1 MIFKLGNLSFK
12 SYFCIIILKSITKNN
27 MEAVL
32 NINIPLSITE
42 LSSLLR
48 QQLSPNERTQLAR
61 LIQAETDDDGP
72 SKAEILENLKAD
84 YIALKNGTLKTR
96 PLKDLL
102 NEI

>member
-1 MIFKLGNLSFK
+1 
-12 SYFCIIILKSITKNN
+12 

-32 NINIPLSITE
+32 NFNIPLSITE
-42 LSSLLR
+42 LGSLLR

-61 LIQAETDDDGP
+61 LLQTEPEEEDGP

-84 YIALKNGTLKTR
+84 LIALKNGTLKTR